1 LDDFKVGFEG
11 SGPMQRGEI
20 VQLKAVLES
29 KGYTFV
35 KEIGSGGSA
44 CCYLVLSQQYHEL
57 FVCKVMS
64 LQRRQICPECE
75 INALRQLSCPNVIY
89 LYDVVVAPAAVY
101 IFLEYCPGG
110 SLSDVCQKKG
120 LLQGRQLHGV
130 CKGILNGL
138 VYIHEHRYAHLDLKP
153 GNVLVDRFGR
163 PKLADFGISHQ
174 YDTGGNEGKQR
185 AGTSA
190 YMAPEMLL
198 CPTYDPF
205 KADIWAL
212 GVMYFA
218 IGYGTYPWCAN
229 THEEMRMAR
238 MTGKLT
244 FPKGCDPDFAA
255 AVTAMLD
262 PDPAKRPS
270 AAQCMAMP
278 LFQAADVK
286 DGKIDVGERK
296 SGGESS
302 RVKVAPMKMVMPAAC
317 STKRAGPTKIE
328 TARNPT
334 VPAVQPKTH

>member
-1 LDDFKVGFEG
+1 
-11 SGPMQRGEI
+11 MQPEEV
-20 VQLKAVLES
+20 VQLKALLES

-57 FVCKVMS
+57 FVCKAMS
-64 LQRRQICPECE
+64 LRRRQVCRECE

-89 LYDVVVAPAAVY
+89 LYDLVVTPAAVY

-120 LLQGRQLHGV
+120 LLQGRQLYGI
-130 CKGILNGL
+130 CKNILNGL

-153 GNVLVDRFGR
+153 GNVLFDRFGR

-174 YDTGGNEGKQR
+174 YDTGGHEGSQR

-190 YMAPEMLL
+190 YMAPEMLS

-205 KADIWAL
+205 KVDIWAF
-212 GVMYFA
+212 GVTCFA
-218 IGYGTYPWCAN
+218 IAYGTFPWSAN
-229 THEEMRMAR
+229 TPEGLRMAR
-238 MTGKLT
+238 LTKTLT
-244 FPKGCDPDFAA
+244 FPKGCDPDFQA

-278 LFQAADVK
+278 LFQEADVK
-286 DGKIDVGERK
+286 DGKIDVGEKRAV
-296 SGGESS
+296 GDPS
-302 RVKVAPMKMVMPAAC
+302 RGRGAQVKMVMPAAC
-317 STKRAGPTKIE
+317 AMTKPR
-328 TARNPT
+328 
-334 VPAVQPKTH
+334 